1 MNEENQVEIMEEE
14 GSALSDELLN
24 AINEDWDTDVLPGD
38 IRRTRRNRRKQR
50 TAGRMQ
56 TSRKP
61 KSRRTRPLKRRLS
74 RKKPRRKQTSLS

>member
-14 GSALSDELLN
+14 GSAMSDELLN

-38 IRRTRRNRRKQR
+38 ITEDEEKQEE
-50 TAGRMQ
+50 TADNGDNADQ
-56 TSRKP
+56 QP